1 MTACLSLSPEGQQNV
16 QRCSWFVLFLW
27 LFASWRNGN
36 SLYLILCLE
45 MLRLRSDIF
54 YIFFFI
60 CYLFPEICQAW
71 VLLTAEATGRVCLLT
86 RPVRMESGRDV
97 RRNMLQNAFHPHN
110 RDGKKSSLLHKL
122 LAQPRL
128 YPSHLLTS
136 SFTTEKAGHSLPS
149 ADQAESQA
157 ILNSLLAYG
166 PWTPERTFVKEL
178 SSFFSSDF
186 STSIL
191 SKQGIKRA
199 NLM

>member
-1 MTACLSLSPEGQQNV
+1 MCRDALGSWFFFFFYDCLQADGMVIHCILFCV
-16 QRCSWFVLFLW
+16 WRCSGFVQTF
-27 LFASWRNGN
+27 ST
-36 SLYLILCLE
+36 
-45 MLRLRSDIF
+45 
-54 YIFFFI
+54 FFFSI
-60 CYLFPEICQAW
+60 CYLFPEICQAC

-97 RRNMLQNAFHPHN
+97 RRNIFQNAFHPHN

-128 YPSHLLTS
+128 YPSRLLTS

-149 ADQAESQA
+149 AEQAESQA
-157 ILNSLLAYG
+157 ILDSLLAYG
-166 PWTPERTFVKEL
+166 PGTPERTSVKEL
-178 SSFFSSDF
+178 SSFFRSDF